1 MSFQPINPKP
11 FLQSLVN
18 KTVIVKL
25 KFNNIE
31 YQGTLLSVD
40 NYMNLLLD
48 KDVKEIDI
56 TKNSSEDAVTELGD
70 ELFIRCNNVLWVS
83 EKIANEDSVV
93 PSTKLPATATDE
105 VKGNSN
111 DGDVEMK

>member
-18 KTVIVKL
+18 KQVVVKL
-25 KFNNIE
+25 KFNDIE
-31 YQGTLLSVD
+31 YHGKLLSID

-48 KDVKEIDI
+48 KDAQEV
-56 TKNSSEDAVTELGD
+56 NSKTSETSPLGD

-83 EKIANEDSVV
+83 EEKVEEGEGKAKSEEVESEKVKDKHTDSANKDDD
-93 PSTKLPATATDE
+93 A
-105 VKGNSN
+105 
-111 DGDVEMK
+111 EMS

>member
-11 FLQSLVN
+11 FLQSLVS

-31 YQGTLLSVD
+31 YHGTLLSVD

-56 TKNSSEDAVTELGD
+56 TKNSNEDAVTELGD

-83 EKIANEDSVV
+83 EKIANDDTVI
-93 PSTKLPATATDE
+93 PSTTLPETVADE
-105 VKGNSN
+105 VKEESN
-111 DGDVEMK
+111 DADVEMK